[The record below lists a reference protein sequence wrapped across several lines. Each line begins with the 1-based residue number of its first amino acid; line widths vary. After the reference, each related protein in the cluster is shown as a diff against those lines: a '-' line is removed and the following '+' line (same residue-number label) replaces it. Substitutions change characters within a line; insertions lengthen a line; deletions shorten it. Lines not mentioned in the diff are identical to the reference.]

1 MTRQKEVLEMEM
13 EMELNL
19 NTITAQARQAVL
31 ELLEAA
37 NLRAGDLFVVGCSS
51 SEITGGQIG
60 HASSLEAAQGTCE
73 GYSHDPQGGRYR
85 YSPSLDMTCF
95 RLLIPA
101 LAEPVARSQLDEY
114 RLMNLWWEYEEISYP
129 GLDFVILA
137 TVKDETWQIAALGKG
152 GRAAVFRYAGVERL
166 EDHLETLAEMVI

>member
-1 MTRQKEVLEMEM
+1 MTRQKEVLEM

-60 HASSLEAAQGTCE
+60 HASSLEAAQ
-73 GYSHDPQGGRYR
+73 
-85 YSPSLDMTCF
+85 
-95 RLLIPA
+95 
-101 LAEPVARSQLDEY
+101 
-114 RLMNLWWEYEEISYP
+114 
-129 GLDFVILA
+129 
-137 TVKDETWQIAALGKG
+137 
-152 GRAAVFRYAGVERL
+152 AVFAGIGGSGWPPSAVS
-166 EDHLETLAEMVI
+166 I